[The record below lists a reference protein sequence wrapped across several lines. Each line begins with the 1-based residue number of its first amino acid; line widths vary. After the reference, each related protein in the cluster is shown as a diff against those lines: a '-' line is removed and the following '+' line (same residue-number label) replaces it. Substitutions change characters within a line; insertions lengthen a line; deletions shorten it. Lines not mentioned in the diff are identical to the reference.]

1 MNKKCNVRAVSF
13 PKENYG
19 KETLGMRKE
28 YLETAKAL
36 YRPTS
41 KVEAI
46 VLKLCDLFD
55 KPLPNGVTV
64 TSLTF
69 KKGALPLGGLSVKEL
84 IRGGQHCG
92 IEVHWYPDFTK
103 STKTDPFCSAFVLR
117 YNSLEKL
124 YHEVEKVLSL
134 MRDA

>member
-1 MNKKCNVRAVSF
+1 
-13 PKENYG
+13 
-19 KETLGMRKE
+19 MRKD
-28 YLETAKAL
+28 YLTIAKAL
-36 YRPTS
+36 YKPS
-41 KVEAI
+41 PKVEGL

-55 KPLPNGVTV
+55 KPLPNGVTI

-69 KKGALPLGGLSVKEL
+69 KEGALTLGGLSVKEL

-103 STKTDPFCSAFVLR
+103 STKTDPFCSAFILR

-124 YHEVEKVLSL
+124 YREVEKVISHL
-134 MRDA
+134 RDA

>member
-1 MNKKCNVRAVSF
+1 MKK
-13 PKENYG
+13 EH
-19 KETLGMRKE
+19 
-28 YLETAKAL
+28 LEIARAL
-36 YRPTS
+36 YKPTP
-41 KVEAI
+41 KVESL

-55 KPLPNGVTV
+55 KPLPNGVTI

-69 KKGALPLGGLSVKEL
+69 KKGALTLGDLSVKEL

-103 STKTDPFCSAFVLR
+103 STKTDPFCSAFILR

-124 YHEVEKVLSL
+124 YREVEKVLSE
-134 MRDA
+134 MRVA

>member
-1 MNKKCNVRAVSF
+1 
-13 PKENYG
+13 
-19 KETLGMRKE
+19 MRKKH
-28 YLETAKAL
+28 LEIARAL
-36 YRPTS
+36 YKPTP
-41 KVEAI
+41 KVEGL

-55 KPLPNGVTV
+55 KPLPNGVTI

-69 KKGALPLGGLSVKEL
+69 KEGALKIGGLSVKEL

-92 IEVHWYPDFTK
+92 VEVHWYPNFNV
-103 STKTDPFCSAFVLR
+103 STNTDPFCSAFILR

-124 YHEVEKVLSL
+124 YREVEKVLSA

>member
-1 MNKKCNVRAVSF
+1 
-13 PKENYG
+13 
-19 KETLGMRKE
+19 MRKE
-28 YLETAKAL
+28 HLEIARVL
-36 YRPTS
+36 YKPS
-41 KVEAI
+41 PKVEGL

-69 KKGALPLGGLSVKEL
+69 KEGALKIGGLSVKEL

-92 IEVHWYPDFTK
+92 VEVHWYPNFNV
-103 STKTDPFCSAFVLR
+103 STNTDPFCSAFILR

-124 YHEVEKVLSL
+124 YREVEKVISHL
-134 MRDA
+134 RDA